1 MRCANPSPVPADP
14 TLSHGPASPASAP
27 WRGRGR
33 VPRPSGVAVV
43 PSACGWRDSG
53 WVGQNQGRGAW
64 ATSQRPFSLP
74 HSRGPPTTPASFG
87 VTHQVGKKDVS
98 CDSRRGLQPAVGWPA
113 ASCVPDPG
121 VGLGHGAGGPS
132 PDSGRGAPGPP
143 AAVRGGPR
151 PTRLLSA
158 HSVCPRLRARGL
170 RCCGHTVQG
179 PQATEQPGPC
189 SRDGRRRRLVAVHG
203 ASLCPNPGHRP
214 PHKASSSCLCSDRP
228 SGSLLGARPDPRPRS
243 SGPHGPGPWARG
255 SRAKRPWPRGLGRP
269 LRPAPPAHL
278 PVPVSASPRGEWGPR
293 PPGGCFAVDKPGHVR
308 ARRGPRAAGARGT
321 CPSRGQRGA
330 VLSLH
335 GTVLGARARARAA
348 GAGPALRPVPPAQ
361 EGGRSRSSPAPLLR
375 ESCRSPASRDAVW
388 SRGPESRARPGPF
401 TPRPPS
407 MSPQRDPLRRAKT
420 QAPQGHPTGGRPGD
434 RGDRDWPH
442 LPIPWKP
449 GCRPRRGSR
458 GRPGRGEAL
467 RSPLLTGFSSCHS
480 PGTLAPSGPG
490 RHPEAGALE
499 LAGGAVAGGRAVNA
513 E

>member
-1 MRCANPSPVPADP
+1 M
-14 TLSHGPASPASAP
+14 
-27 WRGRGR
+27 
-33 VPRPSGVAVV
+33 AV
-43 PSACGWRDSG
+43 C
-53 WVGQNQGRGAW
+53 
-64 ATSQRPFSLP
+64 
-74 HSRGPPTTPASFG
+74 
-87 VTHQVGKKDVS
+87 
-98 CDSRRGLQPAVGWPA
+98 
-113 ASCVPDPG
+113 
-121 VGLGHGAGGPS
+121 
-132 PDSGRGAPGPP
+132 
-143 AAVRGGPR
+143 
-151 PTRLLSA
+151 
-158 HSVCPRLRARGL
+158 
-170 RCCGHTVQG
+170 
-179 PQATEQPGPC
+179 
-189 SRDGRRRRLVAVHG
+189 G

-243 SGPHGPGPWARG
+243 SGPHGPSPWARG
-255 SRAKRPWPRGLGRP
+255 SRAKRPWPRGPGRP

-308 ARRGPRAAGARGT
+308 ARRGLRAAGARGT

-330 VLSLH
+330 VLGLH

-388 SRGPESRARPGPF
+388 SRGPESGARPGPF

-490 RHPEAGALE
+490 KHPEAGALE
-499 LAGGAVAGGRAVNA
+499 LAGSAVARWPCCECRMRAINYSLPQPAREPVHGGRPRPQTGPGAN
-513 E
+513 EWPGSLNNSCGD